1 MIRRQGI
8 RAKFKSRQQGAV
20 AIIVAISLVALVGML
35 GLVLDLGHLYINKTG
50 LQNAA
55 DAAALSGGERLDG
68 TLCRVNSSLS
78 GCDATQKGAVQY
90 AIETAGRNNY
100 GFNNIPVDITIEDIY
115 FGNCPSRSRFGA
127 SDSDGCS
134 MVRADSVDDAAEA
147 AGLSFIQV
155 DTGNRTLNTW
165 FARIWSI
172 LQTQTYAMAVAGRY
186 VTQILPVAVCA
197 LDSNNPS
204 LYVSENNSWPKFLAE
219 YGFRRGTSYELGSIN
234 IAKGVPPG
242 ILAGTQLYVHPTA
255 KTASE
260 CVGNPANNDK
270 MVPYLCGGK
279 SSLSGALGSVVYSNT
294 GLQSNKSKDAFNT
307 RFLTNTVA
315 GCETVGTDSDLTDFT
330 PNYAGTAIATRWMS
344 YADDD
349 RATKQS
355 VTVDLASRLANP
367 YLDSPVFTQP
377 SGPPNSQGILERSE
391 DNNDLTGGCS
401 GNCSDNYGVLW
412 SNYRPLKE
420 PSAGA
425 DPVDALSTDWPSLYR
440 GGPTHIGASWTKKY
454 TGNGRRIINT
464 LIVNCG
470 AITGGGGVC
479 DPIPVLGVGR
489 FLLQTDVTTVSG
501 TNIYGEFGGLISI
514 PLPSAAQI
522 RLYR

>member
-1 MIRRQGI
+1 MTRQQGH
-8 RAKFKSRQQGAV
+8 RARFKSRQQGAV
-20 AIIVAISLVALVGML
+20 AIIVALCLFVLVGML
-35 GLVLDLGHLYINKTG
+35 GLVLDLGHIYVTKTE

-55 DAAALSGGERLDG
+55 DAAALSGAERLDG
-68 TLCRVNSSLS
+68 TLCRVNSSLP
-78 GCDATQKGAVQY
+78 GCDTTKKGAVQY

-100 GFNNIPVDITIEDIY
+100 DFNSIPVDITIEDIY
-115 FGNCPSRSRFGA
+115 LGNCPSRSRFGA
-127 SDSDGCS
+127 TDSDGCS

-155 DTGNRTLNTW
+155 DTGPRGLNTW
-165 FARIWSI
+165 FARIWNI
-172 LQTQTYAMAVAGRY
+172 LQTQTYAVAVAGRY
-186 VTQILPVAVCA
+186 VTQIIPVAVCA
-197 LDSNNPS
+197 IDANNES
-204 LYVSENNSWPKFLAE
+204 LYVSENNLWPKFLAE

-234 IAKGVPPG
+234 VAKGVPPG

-260 CVGNPANNDK
+260 CSGNPANNEK
-270 MVPYLCGGK
+270 MSPYLCGGK
-279 SSLSGALGSVVYSNT
+279 SALTGAAGSFVYANT
-294 GLQSNKSKDAFNT
+294 GLQSDKAKDAFNT

-315 GCETVGTDSDLTDFT
+315 GCENVVTDTDLRDFT

-344 YADDD
+344 YTDDD

-367 YLDSPVFTQP
+367 FLDSPVFTKP
-377 SGPPNSQGILERSE
+377 SGPPNSRGILERSE
-391 DNNDLTGGCS
+391 DNNDMTGGCS

-425 DPVDALSTDWPSLYR
+425 DPVDALPTDWLSLYR

-454 TGNGRRIINT
+454 TGNERRIINT
-464 LIVNCG
+464 LIVDCSAVVG
-470 AITGGGGVC
+470 SGSCAE
-479 DPIPVLGVGR
+479 IPVLGVGK

-514 PLPSAAQI
+514 PLPSAAHV